1 MSVKSILNGLNAC
14 NIKLVASVPCANFS
28 SLLTELDISGIKHIP
43 VTREEEGVGICSGA
57 YLGGMR
63 SALVMQNS
71 GLGNSIN
78 ALASLNILYEIP
90 ILMIVSHRGVENE
103 KICAQ
108 IPMGKLTT
116 SILEDMNIPYIEI
129 KSGDDGE
136 KAVVSAWNLAEDHN
150 RPSAVLIKP
159 SYW

>member
-1 MSVKSILNGLNAC
+1 MNAKTILDGLEIC
-14 NIKLVASVPCANFS
+14 NVKLVASVPCANLS
-28 SLLTELDISGIKHIP
+28 SLLIELDNSKIKHIP

-63 SALVMQNS
+63 SALIMQNS

-78 ALASLNILYEIP
+78 ALASLNLLYEIP
-90 ILMIVSHRGVENE
+90 ILMIISHRGVENE

-108 IPMGKLTT
+108 VPMGELTIP
-116 SILEDMNIPYIEI
+116 ILEDMDIPYVEI
-129 KSGDDGE
+129 KSGDNGK
-136 KAVVSAWNLAEDHN
+136 KAVISAWNFAEELN
-150 RPSAVLIKP
+150 RPSAVLIRP